1 MEHSWDVFLLG
12 PTEAALPRAA
22 FKITRER
29 IDLAAQAA
37 QPALLYIVPAVLG
50 TVGLHS
56 LLRGEVAQLW
66 NWSEEDEEE
75 KAGAGSKPVTEE
87 TELQQIED
95 EAKQLAAQELKESRK
110 RR

>member
-1 MEHSWDVFLLG
+1 MV
-12 PTEAALPRAA
+12 PP
-22 FKITRER
+22 
-29 IDLAAQAA
+29 QAA

-75 KAGAGSKPVTEE
+75 KTDASSKLVTEE
-87 TELQQIED
+87 AELKQIED
-95 EAKQLAAQELKESRK
+95 EAKALAAQELKESRK

>member
-1 MEHSWDVFLLG
+1 MDFELSMRVMVDAV
-12 PTEAALPRAA
+12 
-22 FKITRER
+22 
-29 IDLAAQAA
+29 AQAA

-66 NWSEEDEEE
+66 NWSEEDEDEQAD
-75 KAGAGSKPVTEE
+75 AGGKPVTEE
-87 TELQQIED
+87 AELKQIED
-95 EAKQLAAQELKESRK
+95 EAKLLAAQELKETRK